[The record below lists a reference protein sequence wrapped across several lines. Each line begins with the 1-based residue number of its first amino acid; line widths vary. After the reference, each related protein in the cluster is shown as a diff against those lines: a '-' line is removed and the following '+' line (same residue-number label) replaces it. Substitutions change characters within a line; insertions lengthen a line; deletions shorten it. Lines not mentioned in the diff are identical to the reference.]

1 MTRTPDQLVTEF
13 CGLWANP
20 EVERL
25 AGFFAEDAV
34 YHNMPL
40 QPISGRAAITE
51 FLKAFVAG
59 YDGID
64 FLVHRQFSVG
74 AVVMNERTDV
84 LRRKDGVQARLP
96 VAGVFEIAGD
106 RIVAWRDYFDQAAF
120 TAAFG

>member
-13 CGLWANP
+13 CALWANP

-40 QPISGRAAITE
+40 QPINGREAITE
-51 FLKAFVAG
+51 FLKTLVAG

-64 FLVHRQFSVG
+64 FLVHRQVSAG
-74 AVVMNERTDV
+74 DLVMNERTDV
-84 LRRKDGVQARLP
+84 LRRKGGGQARLP
-96 VAGVFEIAGD
+96 VAGVFEIADD

-120 TAAFG
+120 IAALG